1 MVAQND
7 ATAPVRNGLPMN
19 DAWRRV
25 AAGAVALTLGALV
38 GCDLWIRS
46 VRTWGD
52 DHSLTGSVVTNLLVL
67 AVTALIV
74 DEVVA
79 RRQRRQRALSVA
91 VQGLIVY
98 SQARRAYDAVM
109 AEGDG
114 ESGSSASEELRSF
127 ASMLLTAS
135 PSLFD
140 DPVARSF
147 LEQVQRLS
155 GSMFRTVSA
164 SSRDPLNTSAR
175 ELLAADMS
183 GVHTAMQ
190 PLLARVPTADQ
201 SLFEAPRGP
210 ADGPGSDG

>member
-1 MVAQND
+1 MVAPNH
-7 ATAPVRNGLPMN
+7 ATAPVRNGLPMK
-19 DAWRRV
+19 DPWRRI

-38 GCDLWIRS
+38 GCDLWIRR

-74 DEVVA
+74 DAVVA

-91 VQGLIVY
+91 AQGLIVY

-109 AEGDG
+109 AVGDAD
-114 ESGSSASEELRSF
+114 SDGSAATEELRSF

-140 DPVARSF
+140 D
-147 LEQVQRLS
+147 
-155 GSMFRTVSA
+155 
-164 SSRDPLNTSAR
+164 
-175 ELLAADMS
+175 
-183 GVHTAMQ
+183 
-190 PLLARVPTADQ
+190 
-201 SLFEAPRGP
+201 
-210 ADGPGSDG
+210 